1 MQCSGK
7 GQGWVKLYEDSE
19 EYRKGKLKRTQKGSE
34 RAPETYSS
42 IHVNFKNEKYST
54 YCIMGQ

>member
-7 GQGWVKLYEDSE
+7 GQGWVQLNEDSV
-19 EYRKGKLKRTQKGSE
+19 EYRKGKLKRTLYGSE
-34 RAPETYSS
+34 REPETYNS
-42 IHVNFKNEKYST
+42 IHVNFKSEKYST